1 MMITRRNPARWLL
14 SLSMVLPIVA
24 APSAI
29 AAAPSATPAAPVAQA
44 TPAATPAPAIRPPA
58 ADDQMPVTVGKSQ
71 VLSVGSEITKVSITN
86 PDIAD
91 VAVVSKKDVLING
104 KKPGTTTLIVWTKNG
119 RLSYD
124 VLVRADANL
133 LRTTLER
140 ALKVKGLTVEITGDA
155 VILLGRVNTTSQVK
169 MAEQIASG
177 FAGKVINL
185 LTASNVQQV
194 QVNVQVVELNK
205 TAASD
210 LGVKWGTMYRLPSG
224 EDVLRPDES
233 IVSTMKRPAGVDQP
247 FFGIYERIA
256 ARIKLLEAQG
266 NAKILAKPNLVAV
279 SGGKADFLVGGEIPV
294 PIAQQLNTVTFQWK
308 PYGIKLAV
316 EPRVLDDGRIAMKV
330 SPEVST
336 LDYNNAVRLTDFL
349 VPAISSRR
357 AETEV
362 VLTPGQGVAIGG
374 LMQNIESKNVER
386 VPLLGHIPIIG
397 ELFKSTRY
405 QQNET
410 ELAILVTPE
419 FVGQ

>member
-1 MMITRRNPARWLL
+1 MINPRTLMHRLL
-14 SLSMVLPIVA
+14 ACSTALVFVPLSA
-24 APSAI
+24 AL
-29 AAAPSATPAAPVAQA
+29 AAAPAAAPDKSPPAQK
-44 TPAATPAPAIRPPA
+44 APTIRPPA

-86 PDIAD
+86 PEIAD

-104 KKPGTTTLIVWTKNG
+104 KKPGTTTLIVWTQNS

-133 LRTTLER
+133 LRATLER
-140 ALKVKGLTVEITGDA
+140 ALKVSGLTVEITGDA
-155 VILLGRVNTTSQVK
+155 VILIGRVNTTSQIK

-177 FAGKVINL
+177 FAPKVINL
-185 LTASNVQQV
+185 LSASNIQQV

-205 TAASD
+205 NAASE

-233 IVSTMKRPAGVDQP
+233 VVATMKRPAGVDQP

-256 ARIKLLEAQG
+256 ARLKFLESNG
-266 NAKILAKPNLVAV
+266 DAKILAKPNLVAV
-279 SGGKADFLVGGEIPV
+279 SGGKADFLVGGEIPI
-294 PIAQQLNTVTFQWK
+294 PMAQQLQTVTFEWK

-316 EPRVLDDGRIAMKV
+316 EPRVLEDGRISMKV

-357 AETEV
+357 ASTEV
-362 VLTPGQGVAIGG
+362 ILAPGQGIAIGG
-374 LMQNIESKNVER
+374 LMQNIESKTIER
-386 VPLLGHIPIIG
+386 VPVLGHIPIIG
-397 ELFKSTRY
+397 ELFKSTRF
-405 QQNET
+405 QKNET
-410 ELAILVTPE
+410 ELAILVQPE
-419 FVGQ
+419 FVGP

>member
-1 MMITRRNPARWLL
+1 MITPRYPARCLL
-14 SLSMVLPIVA
+14 ALSMALAMVPAPA
-24 APSAI
+24 AL
-29 AAAPSATPAAPVAQA
+29 AAPAAP
-44 TPAATPAPAIRPPA
+44 AAAGSTAIRPPA

-71 VLSVGSEITKVSITN
+71 VMSVGNDITKVSITN
-86 PDIAD
+86 PAIAD
-91 VAVVSKKDVLING
+91 VAVVSKRDVLING
-104 KKPGTTTLIVWTKNG
+104 LKPGTTTLIVWTQKG
-119 RLSYD
+119 RYSYD

-133 LRTTLER
+133 LKTTLER
-140 ALKVKGLTVEITGDA
+140 ALKSKDLTVEITGDA
-155 VILLGRVNTTSQVK
+155 VILIGRVNTTSQIK

-185 LTASNVQQV
+185 LTATNVQQV
-194 QVNVQVVELNK
+194 QVNVQVIELNK
-205 TAASD
+205 NASSE

-256 ARIKLLEAQG
+256 ARIKALEANG
-266 NAKILAKPNLVAV
+266 DAKILAKPNLVAV
-279 SGGKADFLVGGEIPV
+279 SGGKADFLVGGEIPI
-294 PIAQQLNTVTFQWK
+294 PMAQQMQTVTFEWK

-316 EPRVLDDGRIAMKV
+316 EPRVLEDGRIAMKV

-357 AETEV
+357 ASTEV
-362 VLTPGQGVAIGG
+362 VLMPGQGIAIGG
-374 LMQNIESKNVER
+374 LMQNIESKTVER

-397 ELFKSTRY
+397 ELFKSTRF
-405 QQNET
+405 QKNET

>member
-1 MMITRRNPARWLL
+1 MIRLRNPARWLL
-14 SLSMVLPIVA
+14 ACSLTLAIVP
-24 APSAI
+24 APTAL
-29 AAAPSATPAAPVAQA
+29 AAAPSSTSS
-44 TPAATPAPAIRPPA
+44 AIRPAA

-71 VLSVGSEITKVSITN
+71 VLTVGTEITRVSITN
-86 PDIAD
+86 PEIAD

-133 LRTTLER
+133 LRATLER
-140 ALKVKGLTVEITGDA
+140 ALKVKGLTVEITGDS
-155 VILLGRVNTTSQVK
+155 VILIGRVETTSQIK

-177 FAGKVINL
+177 FAGKVVNL
-185 LTASNVQQV
+185 LTATNVQQV

-205 TAASD
+205 NAASE

-233 IVSTMKRPAGVDQP
+233 VVSTMKRPAGVDQP
-247 FFGIYERIA
+247 YFGIYERIA
-256 ARIKLLEAQG
+256 ARIKLMESNG
-266 NAKILAKPNLVAV
+266 DAKILAKPNLVAV
-279 SGGKADFLVGGEIPV
+279 SGGKADFLVGGEIPI
-294 PIAQQLNTVTFQWK
+294 PMAQQLQTVTFEWK

-316 EPRVLDDGRIAMKV
+316 EPRVLEDGRIAMKV

-357 AETEV
+357 ASTEV
-362 VLTPGQGVAIGG
+362 VLAPGQGVAIGG
-374 LMQNIESKNVER
+374 LMQNIESKTVER
-386 VPLLGHIPIIG
+386 VPVLGHIPIIG
-397 ELFKSTRY
+397 ELFKSTRF
-405 QQNET
+405 QKNET

>member
-1 MMITRRNPARWLL
+1 MIISRKPAHVILACSTAL
-14 SLSMVLPIVA
+14 AFVPAAFA
-24 APSAI
+24 AP
-29 AAAPSATPAAPVAQA
+29 AAAPAPAAP
-44 TPAATPAPAIRPPA
+44 AAAAPKAPTIRPPA
-58 ADDQMPVTVGKSQ
+58 SDDQMPVTVGKSQ
-71 VLSVGSEITKVSITN
+71 VLSVGGEITKVSITN

-104 KKPGTTTLIVWTKNG
+104 KKPGTTTLIVWTKNS

-133 LRTTLER
+133 LRATLER
-140 ALKVKGLTVEITGDA
+140 ALKVNGLTVEITGDA
-155 VILLGRVNTTSQVK
+155 VILIGRVNTTSQIK

-177 FAGKVINL
+177 FAPKVINL
-185 LTASNVQQV
+185 LSATNVQQV

-205 TAASD
+205 NASSE

-233 IVSTMKRPAGVDQP
+233 VVATMKRPAGVDQP

-256 ARIKLLEAQG
+256 ARLKFLEANG
-266 NAKILAKPNLVAV
+266 DAKILAKPNLVAV
-279 SGGKADFLVGGEIPV
+279 SGGKADFLVGGEIPI
-294 PIAQQLNTVTFQWK
+294 PMAQQLQTVTFEWK

-316 EPRVLDDGRIAMKV
+316 EPKVLEDGRISMKV

-357 AETEV
+357 ASTEV
-362 VLTPGQGVAIGG
+362 ILAPGQGIAIGG
-374 LMQNIESKNVER
+374 LMQNIESKSVER
-386 VPLLGHIPIIG
+386 VPILGHIPIIG
-397 ELFKSTRY
+397 ELFKSTRF
-405 QQNET
+405 QKNET

>member
-1 MMITRRNPARWLL
+1 MITLRNSARCLL
-14 SLSMVLPIVA
+14 ALSMALAVV
-24 APSAI
+24 
-29 AAAPSATPAAPVAQA
+29 
-44 TPAATPAPAIRPPA
+44 PAPAALAAPAPAPSSTSIRPPA

-71 VLSVGSEITKVSITN
+71 VLSVGNEITKVSITN

-119 RLSYD
+119 RYSYD

-140 ALKVKGLTVEITGDA
+140 ALKVKGLTVEITGDS
-155 VILLGRVNTTSQVK
+155 VILIGRVNTTSQVK

-177 FAGKVINL
+177 FAAKVINL

-205 TAASD
+205 NASSE

-233 IVSTMKRPAGVDQP
+233 VVSTMKRPAGVDQP
-247 FFGIYERIA
+247 YFGIYERIA
-256 ARIKLLEAQG
+256 ARIKAMESNG
-266 NAKILAKPNLVAV
+266 DAKILAKPNLVAV
-279 SGGKADFLVGGEIPV
+279 SGGKADFLVGGEIPI
-294 PIAQQLNTVTFQWK
+294 PMAQQLQTVTFEWK

-357 AETEV
+357 ASTEV
-362 VLTPGQGVAIGG
+362 VLAPGQGIAIGG
-374 LMQNIESKNVER
+374 LMQNIESKTVER

-397 ELFKSTRY
+397 ELFKSTRF
-405 QQNET
+405 QKNET

-419 FVGQ
+419 FVGE

>member
-1 MMITRRNPARWLL
+1 MALAMVPA
-14 SLSMVLPIVA
+14 PA
-24 APSAI
+24 AL
-29 AAAPSATPAAPVAQA
+29 AAPAAP
-44 TPAATPAPAIRPPA
+44 AAAGSTAIRPPA

-71 VLSVGSEITKVSITN
+71 VMSVGNDITKVSITN
-86 PDIAD
+86 PAIAD
-91 VAVVSKKDVLING
+91 VAVVSKRDVLING
-104 KKPGTTTLIVWTKNG
+104 LKPGTTTLIVWTQKG
-119 RLSYD
+119 RYSYD

-133 LRTTLER
+133 LKTTLER
-140 ALKVKGLTVEITGDA
+140 ALKSKDLTVEITGDA
-155 VILLGRVNTTSQVK
+155 VILIGRVNTTSQIK

-185 LTASNVQQV
+185 LTATNVQQV
-194 QVNVQVVELNK
+194 QVNVQVIELNK
-205 TAASD
+205 NASSE

-256 ARIKLLEAQG
+256 ARIKALEANG
-266 NAKILAKPNLVAV
+266 DAKILAKPNLVAV
-279 SGGKADFLVGGEIPV
+279 SGGKADFLVGGEIPI
-294 PIAQQLNTVTFQWK
+294 PMAQQMQTVTFEWK

-316 EPRVLDDGRIAMKV
+316 EPRVLEDGRIAMKV

-357 AETEV
+357 ASTEV
-362 VLTPGQGVAIGG
+362 VLMPGQGIAIGG
-374 LMQNIESKNVER
+374 LMQNIESKTVER

-397 ELFKSTRY
+397 ELFKSTRF
-405 QQNET
+405 QKNET

>member
-1 MMITRRNPARWLL
+1 MITPRNPARWLL
-14 SLSMVLPIVA
+14 ALSIALTLVPLPTA
-24 APSAI
+24 L
-29 AAAPSATPAAPVAQA
+29 AAA
-44 TPAATPAPAIRPPA
+44 PAATPDSSTLRPPA
-58 ADDQMPVTVGKSQ
+58 PDDQMPVTVGKSQ
-71 VLSVGSEITKVSITN
+71 VLSVGSDITKVSITN

-104 KKPGTTTLIVWTKNG
+104 KKPGTTTLIVWTKSG

-133 LRTTLER
+133 LRSTLER
-140 ALKVKGLTVEITGDA
+140 ALKVKGLTVEMTGDA
-155 VILLGRVNTTSQVK
+155 VILIGRVDTTSQIK

-177 FAGKVINL
+177 FASKVINL
-185 LTASNVQQV
+185 LSASKIQQI
-194 QVNVQVVELNK
+194 QVNVQIVELNK
-205 TAASD
+205 TAASE

-233 IVSTMKRPAGVDQP
+233 TIATMKRPAGVDQP

-256 ARIKLLEAQG
+256 ARIKLLESQG

-294 PIAQQLNTVTFQWK
+294 PIAQQLQTVTFEWK
-308 PYGIKLAV
+308 PYGIKLSV
-316 EPRVLDDGRIAMKV
+316 EPRVLDDGRISMKV

-336 LDYNNAVRLTDFL
+336 LDYNNAVRITDFL
-349 VPAISSRR
+349 VPAISTRR
-357 AETEV
+357 AQTEV
-362 VLTPGQGVAIGG
+362 ILAPGQGIAIGG
-374 LMQNIESKNVER
+374 LMQSIESKSVER
-386 VPLLGHIPIIG
+386 VPFLGHIPILG
-397 ELFKSTRY
+397 ELFKSTRF

-419 FVGQ
+419 FIGQ

>member
-1 MMITRRNPARWLL
+1 MITPRYPARCLL
-14 SLSMVLPIVA
+14 ALSMALAMVPAPA
-24 APSAI
+24 AL
-29 AAAPSATPAAPVAQA
+29 AAPAAPAGS
-44 TPAATPAPAIRPPA
+44 TSIRPPA

-71 VLSVGSEITKVSITN
+71 VMSVGNDITKVSITN
-86 PDIAD
+86 PAIAD
-91 VAVVSKKDVLING
+91 VAVVSKRDVLING
-104 KKPGTTTLIVWTKNG
+104 LKPGTTTLIVWTKNG
-119 RLSYD
+119 RYSYD

-133 LRTTLER
+133 LKTTLER
-140 ALKVKGLTVEITGDA
+140 ALKSKDLTVEITGDA
-155 VILLGRVNTTSQVK
+155 VILIGRVNTTSQIK

-185 LTASNVQQV
+185 LTATNVQQV
-194 QVNVQVVELNK
+194 QVNVQVVELSKN
-205 TAASD
+205 ASSE

-256 ARIKLLEAQG
+256 ARIKALEANG
-266 NAKILAKPNLVAV
+266 DAKILAKPNLVAV
-279 SGGKADFLVGGEIPV
+279 SGGKADFLVGGEIPI
-294 PIAQQLNTVTFQWK
+294 PMAQQMQTVTFEWK

-316 EPRVLDDGRIAMKV
+316 EPRVLEDGRIAMKV

-357 AETEV
+357 ASTEV
-362 VLTPGQGVAIGG
+362 VLTPGQGIAIGG
-374 LMQNIESKNVER
+374 LMQNIESKSVER
-386 VPLLGHIPIIG
+386 VPILGHIPIIG
-397 ELFKSTRY
+397 ELFKSTRF
-405 QQNET
+405 QKNET